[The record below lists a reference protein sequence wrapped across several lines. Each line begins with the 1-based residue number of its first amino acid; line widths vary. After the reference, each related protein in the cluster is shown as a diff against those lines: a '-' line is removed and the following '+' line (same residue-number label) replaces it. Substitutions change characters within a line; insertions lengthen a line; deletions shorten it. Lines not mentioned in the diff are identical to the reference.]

1 MNNSYQSPRIGFLDG
16 FRFLLAFWVFA
27 AHYYTLIGG
36 IMFFKLPSILTETF
50 NKPVNAVNGFMVI
63 TGFLMA
69 YNYIERR
76 TKEPYG
82 DHNTHLKFW
91 QRRFF
96 RLYPLYILCI
106 IVAFITFVP
115 LAKMN
120 EANLIFFTGS
130 NVSQWG
136 TVRSMVQPS
145 LSDLIS
151 HIFMVHGL
159 FPRYYD
165 SVLGVTW
172 SLSLEAQFYLI
183 FPFLFLGMFSSGR
196 KQRQRIVIGII
207 AFVVVAIVSIRLVNF
222 GCSAIGLPTYSLP
235 AALFFAMPLF
245 IIGIIAA
252 AVKLRKIH
260 LTYLLVAASVTLPF
274 QSGTTV
280 VMVLVLLVLIF
291 LDEIQFAIP
300 KWLFGILDSLRG
312 ILSTKTASFGA
323 DISYSFY
330 LIHTMIIGIVLQV
343 LITFLPELSRMQ
355 IAILGFFAVAVVC
368 VFLSYFLFKF
378 VEKPFIELGRRMIHT
393 VSPVQIPVTKS
404 QSHQV

>member
-1 MNNSYQSPRIGFLDG
+1 MINSHQSPRIGFLDG

-63 TGFLMA
+63 TGFLMT

-76 TKEPYG
+76 SVEPYS
-82 DHNTHLKFW
+82 DNSTHIKFW

-96 RLYPLYILCI
+96 RLYPIYILCI
-106 IVAFITFVP
+106 TVAFMTFVP

-136 TVRSMVQPS
+136 TVRSMVQPGVA
-145 LSDLIS
+145 DLIS

-159 FPRYYD
+159 FPQYYD

-183 FPFLFLGMFSSGR
+183 FPFLFLEVFSTSR
-196 KQRQRIVIGII
+196 NQRRRIIIGII
-207 AFVVVAIVSIRLVNF
+207 AFVAIAIVSIRVINF
-222 GCSAIGLPTYSLP
+222 GYGAIGLPTYTLP
-235 AALFFAMPLF
+235 AMLLFAMPLF
-245 IIGIIAA
+245 MIGIIAA
-252 AVKLRKIH
+252 AVKLRQIH
-260 LTYLLVAASVTLPF
+260 LLYLLVAASLILPF
-274 QSGTTV
+274 QSSTTV
-280 VMVLVLLVLIF
+280 VLVLALLLLIF

-300 KWLFGILDSLRG
+300 KWLFRIIDSFRG

-323 DISYSFY
+323 NISYSFY
-330 LIHTMIIGIVLQV
+330 LIHTMVIGIVLQV

-355 IAILGFFAVAVVC
+355 IAILGFFVVAVVC
-368 VFLSYFLFKF
+368 VFLSYFLFRF
-378 VEKPFIELGRRMIHT
+378 VERPFIEIGRRM
-393 VSPVQIPVTKS
+393 VQRKLQPDKAFAGTKNK
-404 QSHQV
+404 

>member
-1 MNNSYQSPRIGFLDG
+1 MY
-16 FRFLLAFWVFA
+16 
-27 AHYYTLIGG
+27 
-36 IMFFKLPSILTETF
+36 FKLPSILTETF

-63 TGFLMA
+63 TGFLMT

-76 TKEPYG
+76 TKEPYS
-82 DHNTHLKFW
+82 DHSTHLKFW

-96 RLYPLYILCI
+96 RLYPIYILCI

-145 LSDLIS
+145 VSDLIS

-165 SVLGVTW
+165 SLLGVTW

-207 AFVVVAIVSIRLVNF
+207 AFVVVAIVSIRVVNF
-222 GCSAIGLPTYSLP
+222 GCSAIGLPIFSLP
-235 AALFFAMPLF
+235 AALLFAMPLF

-260 LTYLLVAASVTLPF
+260 LTYLLVAASVSLPF
-274 QSGTTV
+274 QSSTTV
-280 VMVLVLLVLIF
+280 VLVLALLLLIF
-291 LDEIQFAIP
+291 LDEIRFAIP
-300 KWLFGILDSLRG
+300 RWLFRIVDSVRG

-330 LIHTMIIGIVLQV
+330 LTHTMVIGIVLQT
-343 LITFLPELSRMQ
+343 LIALLPELSRMQ

-378 VEKPFIELGRRMIHT
+378 VEKPFIEIGRRMIRT
-393 VSPVQIPVTKS
+393 VSPVQTPVTKS

>member
-1 MNNSYQSPRIGFLDG
+1 MNNNYQSPRIGFLDG

-36 IMFFKLPSILTETF
+36 TMFFKLPSILIETF

-63 TGFLMA
+63 TGFLMT

-76 TKEPYG
+76 SKEPYS
-82 DHNTHLKFW
+82 DQNTHIKFW

-96 RLYPLYILCI
+96 RLYPIYILCI
-106 IVAFITFVP
+106 IAAFITFVP

-145 LSDLIS
+145 VPDLIS

-172 SLSLEAQFYLI
+172 SLSLEAQFYLL

-196 KQRQRIVIGII
+196 KQRQRIVVGII
-207 AFVVVAIVSIRLVNF
+207 AFVVVAIVSIRAVNF
-222 GCSAIGLPTYSLP
+222 GCSAMGLPTYTLP
-235 AALFFAMPLF
+235 AALLFTMPLF
-245 IIGIIAA
+245 IIGVIAA
-252 AVKLRKIH
+252 AVKLRQIH

-274 QSGTTV
+274 QSNTTV
-280 VMVLVLLVLIF
+280 VLVLALLLLIF

-300 KWLFGILDSLRG
+300 KWLFRILDSIRG
-312 ILSTKTASFGA
+312 VLSTKTASFGA

-330 LIHTMIIGIVLQV
+330 LIHTMIIGIVLQI

-355 IAILGFFAVAVVC
+355 IAILGFFAVAIVC
-368 VFLSYFLFKF
+368 IFLSYFLFKF

-393 VSPVQIPVTKS
+393 VSRAQIPLTKS
-404 QSHQV
+404 QSNQ